1 MGGTYLIIDFALIL
15 GRIYHLGSTEPMIFF
30 DLPYYI
36 FLLPLSLAIY
46 CLLCWVIAWSYRISV
61 HLLAFFP
68 CVLRTNAWLWYYLVL
83 ARFKGR

>member
-46 CLLCWVIAWSYRISV
+46 CLLCWVIAWSYRVSV
-61 HLLAFFP
+61 HLLAISP
-68 CVLRTNAWLWYYLVL
+68 CVLLQNERMVVVL
-83 ARFKGR
+83 LGTGAV